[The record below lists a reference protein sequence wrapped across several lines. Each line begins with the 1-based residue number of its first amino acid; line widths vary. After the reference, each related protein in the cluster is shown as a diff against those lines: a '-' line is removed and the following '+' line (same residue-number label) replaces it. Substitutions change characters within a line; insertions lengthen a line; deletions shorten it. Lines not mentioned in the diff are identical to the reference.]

1 MGKNRKANPVVVTVS
16 GLTPLIVE
24 SKILIY
30 PTDTVYGIGCNAYR
44 EDLVLRVFEI
54 KKRLLTKPVSVIA
67 PSVEWIY
74 ENCMVEG
81 FLQENAIKTYLPGPY
96 TLILKKKDKSFL
108 SLATASGSTVG
119 VRMLDTKIQKIIA
132 KAKVPFITTSANISG
147 DARVLRRL
155 SSLKK
160 ELKEKVDYIVL
171 GNANE
176 MSFKSST
183 IVDLSKGK
191 EKQTERN

>member
-1 MGKNRKANPVVVTVS
+1 
-16 GLTPLIVE
+16 
-24 SKILIY
+24 
-30 PTDTVYGIGCNAYR
+30 
-44 EDLVLRVFEI
+44 
-54 KKRLLTKPVSVIA
+54 
-67 PSVEWIY
+67 
-74 ENCMVEG
+74 
-81 FLQENAIKTYLPGPY
+81 
-96 TLILKKKDKSFL
+96 
-108 SLATASGSTVG
+108 
-119 VRMLDTKIQKIIA
+119 
-132 KAKVPFITTSANISG
+132 FITTSANISG